1 MDLQVVESLDYHPT
15 PAPDPVVVITRWGT
29 SDFPTFFLMNMFL
42 NSFRVSENLNPSC
55 PVGDVIIPAHSLSFS
70 SSSLQFSL

>member
-29 SDFPTFFLMNMFL
+29 SDFPTFFLMNMF
-42 NSFRVSENLNPSC
+42 
-55 PVGDVIIPAHSLSFS
+55 
-70 SSSLQFSL
+70 